1 MGRGGTGTDR
11 GDAIT
16 VVIAD
21 DHLAFGEALEI
32 VLAQED
38 DLQVIEVVTDGE
50 AAIEAVERY
59 EPDIVIMDMTMPGM
73 DGIEATRRI
82 RDTTGDTQVI
92 VLSGTEDELAV
103 GRAVQAGAR
112 GYLRKTD
119 AVGDLPTAIRRA
131 FRGDVLNAE
140 DEVNRSLARLHRRRA
155 QEGSLEQRMERLT
168 PRELEILQRI
178 ANGETNAK
186 IAAELEMSP
195 NTLRTHT
202 QNVLTKLGVHSKLDA
217 IVAAIRH
224 GKVTTD
230 PPHNGNGDLEPE
242 TA

>member
-1 MGRGGTGTDR
+1 MGRGGTGTER
-11 GDAIT
+11 AAAIT

-32 VLAQED
+32 VLEQEA
-38 DLQVIEVVTDGE
+38 DLQVIEVVTDGP

-59 EPDIVIMDMTMPGM
+59 EPDVVIMDMSMPGM

-82 RDTTGDTQVI
+82 RDGAGSTQVI
-92 VLSGTEDELAV
+92 VLSGAEDDLGV

-119 AVGDLPTAIRRA
+119 AVGDLPSAIRRA
-131 FRGDVLNAE
+131 FRGDALNTE
-140 DEVNRSLARLHRRRA
+140 DEVNESLTRLRRRRA
-155 QEGSLEQRMERLT
+155 QEGSLEQRMQRLT

-178 ANGETNAK
+178 ANGETSAK
-186 IAAELEMSP
+186 IAADLEMSP

-202 QNVLTKLGVHSKLDA
+202 QNVLTKLGVHSKLEA

-224 GKVTTD
+224 GKVSTTS
-230 PPHNGNGDLEPE
+230 PPNGDVEPG
-242 TA
+242 AV